1 MIPQVEIEGRMA
13 SPRISK
19 TDGISDDVGKNLK
32 NHVIEQFNQTKNNI
46 GLLKITKLCLSQSRM
61 FASHG
66 LLKGLFK

>member
-1 MIPQVEIEGRMA
+1 MIPQIEIEGRMA

-32 NHVIEQFNQTKNNI
+32 NHVIEQFNQTNNDI